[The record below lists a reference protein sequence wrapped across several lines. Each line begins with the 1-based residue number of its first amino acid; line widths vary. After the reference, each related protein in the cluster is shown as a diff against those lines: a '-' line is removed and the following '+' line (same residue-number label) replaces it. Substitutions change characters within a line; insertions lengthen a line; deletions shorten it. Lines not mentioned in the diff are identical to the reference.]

1 MSKEKAVDYF
11 DRHPSSNECHIT
23 SDERVFHS
31 AGTAQGFAESL
42 KDNKITSYKREDFA
56 VNISVVDAEKVTGF
70 ENEEEDENLF
80 LENID
85 PSDAPV
91 IEVPKIEVPKI
102 EVPNIENP
110 VIDTLTVDPNIEALK
125 AFDAETASYE
135 EGKALVKALA
145 IETSSNTKVDIF
157 AALEVAKT
165 NLQKQA

>member
-42 KDNKITSYKREDFA
+42 KDNKVTSYKRADFEA
-56 VNISVVDAEKVTGF
+56 VNISVVDAEELTGF
-70 ENEEEDENLF
+70 EDEDEDEDLF
-80 LENID
+80 LGDID
-85 PSDAPV
+85 TSDAPV
-91 IEVPKIEVPKI
+91 IEVP
-102 EVPNIENP
+102 NIETP
-110 VIDTLTVDPNIEALK
+110 VVDLNIEALK
-125 AFDAETASYE
+125 AFDSETASYE

-145 IETSSNTKVDIF
+145 LETPSNTKVDIF

-165 NLQKQA
+165 NLQNQA